1 MTAFIGRKRELTAME
16 RLYRQDGFQMTVM
29 YGRRRVGKSTL
40 LKQFIQG
47 KKAIYFT
54 AVRNSAQRNLERLSQ
69 RVMEVLAPQM
79 TNLHF
84 QSYDD
89 VFAFLG
95 QQCRDERI
103 IFIIDEFPYLA
114 EQDPSLLSLLQNYI
128 DSDWQEG
135 KMYFFLCGSSVSFME
150 DEVLSQKSPLFG
162 RRTSQIRLLPFDYRE
177 AAEFVPSYSYEEKAI
192 VYGVTG
198 GVAKYLS
205 LFNERESL
213 DTNLKQLFFDASGF
227 LYEEPLNL
235 LTQEFRNVA
244 LYNAIIEAVANGRT
258 KMSEIADLTHME
270 SAKVAYAMNNLVA
283 TGLIRR
289 EHAITDE
296 TNKKK
301 TRYVLADQM
310 FRFWYQFVAPFTDII
325 DFGRGDIH
333 YEKIVKPR
341 LSGYMGDVFED
352 MCRYYTLLL
361 GTEDKLDCMVTR
373 VGKWWGTNP
382 AKREETDIDV
392 VGLDLMEHKAVLGEC
407 KYKNELLDK
416 KIFDQLRERNGLID
430 HHYRVVQFLL
440 FSKSGFSDWIL
451 EHQKDESIYPVTLE
465 QMYQD

>member
-1 MTAFIGRKRELTAME
+1 MTVFIGRKRELAAME
-16 RLYRQDGFQMTVM
+16 RLYQQDGFQMTVM

-54 AVRNSAQRNLERLSQ
+54 AVRNSAQRNLERLSR

-95 QQCRDERI
+95 QQCHDERI

-128 DSDWQEG
+128 DSNWQEG

-150 DEVLSQKSPLFG
+150 NEVLSQKSPLFG

-205 LFNERESL
+205 LFNEKESL
-213 DTNLKQLFFDASGF
+213 DTNLKQLFFDTSGF

-341 LSGYMGDVFED
+341 LASYMGDVFED

-361 GTEDKLDCMVTR
+361 GTEGKLDCMVTR

-382 AKREETDIDV
+382 SKREETDIDV
-392 VGLDLMEHKAVLGEC
+392 VGLDLMEYKAVLGEC

-416 KIFDQLRERNGLID
+416 KIFDQLVERNGLID
-430 HHYRVVQFLL
+430 HRYRVVQFLL

-451 EHQKDESIYPVTLE
+451 EHQKESFIMTVTLE
-465 QMYQD
+465 QMY

>member
-1 MTAFIGRKRELTAME
+1 MTGFVGRRRELASME

-54 AVRNSAQRNLERLSQ
+54 AVRSSAQRNLERLGQ

-84 QSYDD
+84 PSYEE

-103 IFIIDEFPYLA
+103 VFIIDEFPYLA
-114 EQDPSLLSLLQNYI
+114 EQDPSLLSLLQSYI
-128 DSDWQEG
+128 DSEWQAG
-135 KMYFFLCGSSVSFME
+135 QMYFFLCGSSVSFME

-177 AAEFVPSYSYEEKAI
+177 AAEFVPSYSCEGKAI

-205 LFNERESL
+205 LFDEQQSL
-213 DTNLKQLFFDASGF
+213 DANLKQLFFDTSGF

-235 LTQEFRNVA
+235 LTQEFRNVS

-258 KMSEIADLTHME
+258 RMSEIADLTHME
-270 SAKVAYAMNNLVA
+270 SAKIAYAMNNLIA
-283 TGLIRR
+283 TGLLRR
-289 EHAITDE
+289 EHAITE
-296 TNKKK
+296 EGNKRK

-310 FRFWYQFVAPFTDII
+310 FRFWYQFIAPFTDII

-333 YEKIVKPR
+333 YEKVVKPR
-341 LSGYMGDVFED
+341 LAGYMGDVFED
-352 MCRYYTLLL
+352 MARYYTLLL
-361 GTEDKLDCMVTR
+361 GTEGKLDCLVTS
-373 VGKWWGTNP
+373 VGKWWGSNP
-382 AKREETDIDV
+382 RKREETDIDV
-392 VGLDLMEHKAVLGEC
+392 VGLDRVEHQAVLGEC

-416 KIFDQLRERNGLID
+416 KVFDQLRERDGLIN
-430 HHYRVVQFLL
+430 HRYRTVQFLL
-440 FSKSGFSDWIL
+440 FSKSGFSDWVLDHQEEASIL
-451 EHQKDESIYPVTLE
+451 PVTLE
-465 QMYQD
+465 QMYQ